1 MWGRRNWKVQCD
13 QMRWARLRRI
23 RLHWITT
30 TTRDWSF
37 PRNEQKKSDYKNS
50 DHTKN
55 CLKSLNFF
63 IFCLNYVSMDH
74 FSVRGDED
82 HTGYNFWGFLL
93 RHFVITYCLFIY
105 NLAVYLKNKTISFV
119 TKHNQI
125 FIYEQRHICTKAFV
139 SKAQKYPKHF
149 TLTSFP
155 KFFPPQLT

>member
-1 MWGRRNWKVQCD
+1 MWGRRNWKVHCD

-125 FIYEQRHICTKAFV
+125 FIYEQLSNLAE
-139 SKAQKYPKHF
+139 
-149 TLTSFP
+149 TSYAGQHMP
-155 KFFPPQLT
+155 SRKPLWWGAIPMWSIR